1 MSELQSTIEF
11 SVELYKFYNVD
22 LFQRGMYQVRC
33 SLRVSS
39 KLSVE
44 VEVTTPEVSAGL
56 GTAIVLGNYGA
67 CRPFQILYRNEEVS
81 LKDVVLF
88 RCHMLVDGNNLKES
102 LERAEFSLVLELWF
116 SDTSPVSMVMVSS
129 RTLQLN
135 MSPAEG
141 LHYHLPVLFD
151 YFHLS
156 AISLTIHAVLT
167 ALHQPSMK

>member
-1 MSELQSTIEF
+1 
-11 SVELYKFYNVD
+11 
-22 LFQRGMYQVRC
+22 MYQVRC

-39 KLSVE
+39 KLSVN
-44 VEVTTPEVSAGL
+44 VEVTTPEVTTGL

-67 CRPFQILYRNEEVS
+67 CRPFQILYRNEEVT

-88 RCHMLVDGNNLKES
+88 RCHMLVDGNNLRES
-102 LERAEFSLVLELWF
+102 LERAEFSLILELWF

-135 MSPAEG
+135 MSPIEG
-141 LHYHLPVLFD
+141 LHYHLPILFD

-156 AISLTIHAVLT
+156 AISLTIHSALT

>member
-1 MSELQSTIEF
+1 MF
-11 SVELYKFYNVD
+11 DV
-22 LFQRGMYQVRC
+22 RMYQVRC